1 MVVFGAGASYDSAAA
16 FPDNEPLTW
25 RPPIANELFDM
36 RRFGRYVAQFPKL
49 RAFIKNLQPP
59 ADVEQTLTKYQD
71 ESSTDDERVRQL
83 AAVRYYLQGMLSDC
97 LNGWRGEI
105 HGATNYN
112 AFMDQVRH
120 RRKAGERVC
129 LVTFNYDTL
138 LEEAVSEIASPIS
151 AITDY
156 ISGEYQVIKLHGSI
170 NWAHDIL
177 PYRNVTNHHP
187 GSVVNQVIQDVPKL
201 KFSPD
206 YHVIPAQPLT
216 QRYLENAQFP
226 ALAIPIANKSSYV
239 CPEAHHQ
246 MLVEC
251 LPKVEK
257 LLIIGWR
264 GADDSFL
271 KLLAENIGARSRIM
285 VVSSSQ
291 AKASQ
296 IILRIRNSGVN
307 GSTFTAAEAGFG
319 QTITNGEFE
328 RFLEA

>member
-1 MVVFGAGASYDSAAA
+1 M
-16 FPDNEPLTW
+16 
-25 RPPIANELFDM
+25 
-36 RRFGRYVAQFPKL
+36 
-49 RAFIKNLQPP
+49 
-59 ADVEQTLTKYQD
+59 
-71 ESSTDDERVRQL
+71 
-83 AAVRYYLQGMLSDC
+83 
-97 LNGWRGEI
+97 
-105 HGATNYN
+105 
-112 AFMDQVRH
+112 
-120 RRKAGERVC
+120 
-129 LVTFNYDTL
+129 
-138 LEEAVSEIASPIS
+138 
-151 AITDY
+151 
-156 ISGEYQVIKLHGSI
+156 
-170 NWAHDIL
+170 
-177 PYRNVTNHHP
+177 
-187 GSVVNQVIQDVPKL
+187 VNQVIQDVPKL